1 MNLVFGNDFF
11 KESYM
16 KLKNSWILLLA
27 CLCLYSACREEQ
39 KTTQII
45 VKKQQVAAP
54 KATQKMGDYQQS
66 RPVEWLGAEYTVTVD
81 LKADTSLP
89 LVKEGNQKYYDNR
102 IRLTIT
108 RSDKSQ
114 FFSREFTKADFSAY
128 LDNAYARD
136 GALLG
141 IVLDRADGDH
151 LVFAASIGS
160 PDKSSDEY
168 LPLVMRISR
177 LGEVSVSRDTQL
189 DTNAA
194 DAAGEE
200 DDGV

>member
-1 MNLVFGNDFF
+1 
-11 KESYM
+11 M
-16 KLKNSWILLLA
+16 KLKNSWILPLV
-27 CLCLYSACREEQ
+27 CLCLCGACREEQ

-81 LKADTSLP
+81 LKADASLP

-108 RSDKSQ
+108 RSDNSQ

-128 LDNAYARD
+128 LDNAYARN

-141 IVLDRADGDH
+141 IVLDKADGDH

-177 LGEVSVSRDTQL
+177 MGEVSVSRDTQL

>member
-1 MNLVFGNDFF
+1 MNLVSGNDFF

-114 FFSREFTKADFSAY
+114 FFSREFTKPTSPPTSTMPMHAMGRCWASYSTGPTATIWS
-128 LDNAYARD
+128 LRPAS
-136 GALLG
+136 
-141 IVLDRADGDH
+141 VLQTSP
-151 LVFAASIGS
+151 VTSICLWS
-160 PDKSSDEY
+160 C
-168 LPLVMRISR
+168 
-177 LGEVSVSRDTQL
+177 VSRAWGRCQ
-189 DTNAA
+189 
-194 DAAGEE
+194 
-200 DDGV
+200 

>member
-1 MNLVFGNDFF
+1 MNLVSGNDFF

-114 FFSREFTKADFSAY
+114 FFS
-128 LDNAYARD
+128 
-136 GALLG
+136 
-141 IVLDRADGDH
+141 
-151 LVFAASIGS
+151 AS
-160 PDKSSDEY
+160 
-168 LPLVMRISR
+168 LPSR
-177 LGEVSVSRDTQL
+177 LLRLPRQCLCTRWGVAGHRTRQGRRRPSGLCGQHRFSRQ
-189 DTNAA
+189 
-194 DAAGEE
+194 
-200 DDGV
+200 VQ